1 MKKYYRLLATF
12 ISLASFSVFLFLFGY
27 LLTSTENFSKTS
39 ENQPSSYTY
48 FFLKLTT
55 KPQELLAQLKNGKED
70 LLKKQ
75 ESEKSTEKVIVPV
88 INPLKNEQLS
98 ESADAKEKR
107 DSTNYM
113 LEEKWIQQVIQM
125 NGCFDIYND
134 FIEKE
139 WMKDH
144 NFIIL

>member
-12 ISLASFSVFLFLFGY
+12 ISLASLSVFLFLFGY
-27 LLTSTENFSKTS
+27 LLTSAENFSNTS
-39 ENQPSSYTY
+39 ENQPSSYKY
-48 FFLKLTT
+48 FFLKLTS

-75 ESEKSTEKVIVPV
+75 ETEKSTEKVIVPL
-88 INPLKNEQLS
+88 INPSKNEQLS
-98 ESADAKEKR
+98 DSADAKEKG

>member
-27 LLTSTENFSKTS
+27 LLISAETLPKISDTQ
-39 ENQPSSYTY
+39 QPTY
-48 FFLKLTT
+48 KYLFLKLTS
-55 KPQELLAQLKNGKED
+55 KPQELLAQLENEQVD
-70 LLKKQ
+70 ILKKQ
-75 ESEKSTEKVIVPV
+75 ESDKNTESVSVPV
-88 INPLKNEQLS
+88 LNTTK
-98 ESADAKEKR
+98 KEPFTGEIQEKG
-107 DSTNYM
+107 DSTNYI
-113 LEEKWIQQVIQM
+113 LDDKWIQQIIQM

-134 FIEKE
+134 FIEQE